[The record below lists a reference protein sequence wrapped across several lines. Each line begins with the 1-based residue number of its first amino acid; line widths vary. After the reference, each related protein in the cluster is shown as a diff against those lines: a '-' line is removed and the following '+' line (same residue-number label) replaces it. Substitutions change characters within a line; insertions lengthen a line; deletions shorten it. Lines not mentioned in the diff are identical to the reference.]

1 MVQTVKFMNPEVPD
15 EYGQPTEDTLSVSDD
30 TFALILE
37 IRKLTQAIRGLNR

>member
-15 EYGQPTEDTLSVSDD
+15 EDGRPTEDTLSVSDD

-37 IRKLTQAIRGLNR
+37 IRKLTKEIRRTK